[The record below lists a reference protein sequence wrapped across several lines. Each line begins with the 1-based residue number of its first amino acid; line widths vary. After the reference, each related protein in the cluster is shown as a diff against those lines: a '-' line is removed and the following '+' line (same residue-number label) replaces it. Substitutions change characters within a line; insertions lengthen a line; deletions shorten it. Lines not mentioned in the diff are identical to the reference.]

1 MTLRALHTAATGGRA
16 LMNTIDT
23 IANNLANVN
32 TTGFKKQRT
41 NFADLFY
48 QTVQR
53 AGFGTVGLNQHPTG
67 IAFGTGVRLVSTE
80 RIFSQG
86 NLERTDREL
95 DIAIDGDGFYKVL
108 LPDQR
113 EAFTRA
119 GNFHLDAEGNLV
131 TANGYRLVP
140 NIRIPEE
147 ITKVHVDVT
156 GLVQG
161 LNPSQPNT
169 LQQLGQL
176 ELTRFANPAG
186 LEAIGD
192 NLFIETPA
200 SGSRTEGFAGTTPGF
215 GVIRQG
221 FLEESNVDVIKELV
235 DLINAQRA
243 FETNT
248 TTIRAAD
255 DILQAINALRR

>member
-32 TTGFKKQRT
+32 TTAFKRQRV

-48 QTVQR
+48 QTIQR
-53 AGFGTVGLNQHPTG
+53 AGFGTVGVNQHPTG

-80 RIFSQG
+80 RLFSQG

-95 DIAIDGDGFYKVL
+95 DVAIDGDGFFKVI
-108 LPDQR
+108 LPDGR

-131 TANGYRLVP
+131 TAQGYRLVP
-140 NIRIPEE
+140 NIRVPEE
-147 ITKVHVDVT
+147 ITKINIDQT

-161 LNPSQPNT
+161 INPAEPNT
-169 LQQLGQL
+169 PQQLGQF
-176 ELTRFANPAG
+176 ELVRFANPAG

-192 NLFIETPA
+192 NLYIETAA
-200 SGSRTEGFAGTTPGF
+200 SGSRLEGFPGTTPGF
-215 GVIRQG
+215 GLLRQG